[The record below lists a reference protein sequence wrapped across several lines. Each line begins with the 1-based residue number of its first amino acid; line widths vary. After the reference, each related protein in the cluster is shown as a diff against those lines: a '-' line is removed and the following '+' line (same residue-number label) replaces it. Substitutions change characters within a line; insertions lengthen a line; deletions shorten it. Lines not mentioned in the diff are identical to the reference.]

1 MAIEQ
6 IFDSASSI
14 MTLVSFLT
22 FCGILLWTFALRKNA
37 DFAVQ
42 AALPFADDAA
52 DEVANLAA
60 NQAAHKAA
68 NKAANKAARESGH
81 G

>member
-6 IFDSASSI
+6 LFDSMSSI
-14 MTLVSFLT
+14 MTVVSFTT
-22 FCGILLWTFALRKNA
+22 FVGILLWTFALRRGA

-42 AALPFADDAA
+42 ASLPFADEDGE
-52 DEVANLAA
+52 DC
-60 NQAAHKAA
+60 
-68 NKAANKAARESGH
+68 GH

>member
-1 MAIEQ
+1 MALEQ
-6 IFDSASSI
+6 IFDSMSSV
-14 MTLVSFLT
+14 MTVISFTT
-22 FCGILLWTFALRKNA
+22 FVGILLWTFALRRNA

-52 DEVANLAA
+52 GED
-60 NQAAHKAA
+60 
-68 NKAANKAARESGH
+68 GH